1 MKIMDGPIGL
11 YIHIPFCASKCP
23 YCDFYSLTGQTPE
36 VMDGSTDALIRSL
49 GEWSARL
56 KESLPLISAGDPSL
70 LGPDR
75 LARIMEAAR
84 RRRENAEITLEQPR
98 R

>member
-36 VMDGSTDALIRSL
+36 VMDGYTDALIRSL

-56 KESLPLISAGDPSL
+56 EGVLADTLYFGGGTPSL
-70 LGPDR
+70 LGSDR

-84 RRRENAEITLEQPR
+84 LPLRA
-98 R
+98 